1 LIHLIWKQ
9 KSKKGGKKDCSG
21 RTTASFQNPKPT
33 PTPRKIPPTLLSIPT
48 IIVLAAILAPT
59 FSITESCVGAST
71 NLAGSDC
78 LAWQKLVSDVLVR
91 ARNTDAVLKQWNKT
105 DPCSSH
111 GNSCTYTTPAYILQI
126 GSKTFDFK
134 ANDAEM
140 QQSRFADT
148 KDLWKATGNHEMRA
162 PNQMKGTKEKPYFYS
177 KAIDD
182 PWMIPGFPRLEY
194 L

>member
-1 LIHLIWKQ
+1 V
-9 KSKKGGKKDCSG
+9 KGCPGHPS
-21 RTTASFQNPKPT
+21 RTPNQRTI
-33 PTPRKIPPTLLSIPT
+33 KIPSTLLSIPT

-71 NLAGSDC
+71 NLAESDC

-91 ARNTDAVLKQWNKT
+91 ARNTDVVLERWNKT
-105 DPCSSH
+105 DPCGSQA
-111 GNSCTYTTPAYILQI
+111 NSCTYTTPAYILEI
-126 GSKTFDFK
+126 GTNTFDFK
-134 ANDAEM
+134 ANDDEM

-148 KDLWKATGNHEMRA
+148 KDLWRATGKHETRT
-162 PNQMKGTKEKPYFYS
+162 PKQMKRTKEKPYFFS

-182 PWMIPGFPRLEY
+182 PWMIPGFSRLEY